1 MQRFILIRFL
11 QAILALWAVSVIVF
25 GMARI
30 TGNPLDTL
38 LSFDATDE
46 QRAAVE
52 AYWGLDKSLVEQYL
66 TFVGKAL
73 TGDFGQSFKWREP
86 VMDLVKVRFVKTLAL
101 AGLAMAVATAIAIP
115 IGIMS
120 AVSRGSPLDFAG
132 KVIALLG
139 QSTPPFWLG
148 LMLMWIF
155 AVNLGL
161 LPTAGSEGIRSYIL
175 PASALGLFW
184 VAAMMRLIRSAM
196 LDELDSEYVKL
207 ARVKGL
213 AEWRVIWKHVL
224 RNAAIAPLTYSGII
238 LGSLLLGS
246 VSIETVFAW
255 PGLGALA
262 FDAVSARDYPLVQAI
277 VMVFAVLFIMVNF
290 LVDILY
296 AYLDPRI
303 RYN

>member
-161 LPTAGSEGIRSYIL
+161 LPTTGTGGIKSYIL

-213 AEWRVIWKHVL
+213 AEWKVIWKHVL
-224 RNAAIAPLTYSGII
+224 RNAAITPLTYSGII

>member
-1 MQRFILIRFL
+1 MQRYMMIRFF
-11 QAILALWAVSVIVF
+11 QAILALWAVSIIVF
-25 GMARI
+25 GLARI
-30 TGNPLDTL
+30 TGNPMDTL
-38 LSFDATDE
+38 LSFEATAE

-52 AYWGLDKSLVEQYL
+52 AYWGLDKSLLEQYL
-66 TFVGKAL
+66 TFVGNAL
-73 TGDFGQSFKWREP
+73 TGDFGQSFKWRQP
-86 VMDLVKVRFVKTLAL
+86 VMDLVKDRFVNTLLL

-115 IGIMS
+115 LGVMS
-120 AVSRGSPLDFAG
+120 AVKRGSSVDIVG

-148 LMLMWIF
+148 LMF
-155 AVNLGL
+155 AWVFGVSLGL
-161 LPTAGSEGIRSYIL
+161 VPTSGKAGITTYIL

-184 VAAMMRLIRSAM
+184 VAALMRLIRSSM
-196 LDELDSEYVKL
+196 LDELDKEYVKL
-207 ARVKGL
+207 ARMKGL
-213 AEWRVIWKHVL
+213 SEWKVIWKHVL
-224 RNAAIAPLTYSGII
+224 RNASIAPLTYSGII

-277 VMVFAVLFIMVNF
+277 VMVFAVLFISVNL
-290 LVDILY
+290 LVDVLY

-303 RYN
+303 RYQ